1 MQQKPGATLYRSI
14 TQLSCVTLC
23 ISQTNGALKRNPLHT
38 DALHVGIFFQE
49 LCTLYV
55 NLFLNKLYFTDK
67 SKKTVLVH
75 AEKQFQNYFIKTI
88 VWFVY
93 FLKNPLYM
101 YIYYNIIGERILRDK
116 DCPLLERI
124 NLGPD
129 EVSGAKLLLR
139 DRVERKQSLLD
150 TPIFEVSPAEE
161 EVSKGQEDFVKLPDE
176 VS

>member
-1 MQQKPGATLYRSI
+1 
-14 TQLSCVTLC
+14 
-23 ISQTNGALKRNPLHT
+23 
-38 DALHVGIFFQE
+38 
-49 LCTLYV
+49 
-55 NLFLNKLYFTDK
+55 
-67 SKKTVLVH
+67 
-75 AEKQFQNYFIKTI
+75 
-88 VWFVY
+88 
-93 FLKNPLYM
+93 M